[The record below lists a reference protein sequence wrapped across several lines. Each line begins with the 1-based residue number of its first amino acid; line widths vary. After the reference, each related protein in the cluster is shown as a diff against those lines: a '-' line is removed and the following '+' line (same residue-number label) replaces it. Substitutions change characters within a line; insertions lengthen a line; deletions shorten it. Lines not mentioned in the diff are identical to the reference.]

1 MIAHKHITKIIA
13 AVMALAVAVCLCAVI
28 FSDQITAAIT
38 DDGVSME
45 YETKLFDTDSIISVN
60 IIMDED
66 SWSDMLANA
75 AKEEYYQCDVEIN
88 GTTFYRV
95 GIRPKGNTSLSSIVN
110 DPTTDRY
117 SFKLEFDHY
126 VDGQTCFG
134 LDKLILNNNY
144 ADATNMKEALIYD
157 MFKFLGADASLYNY
171 ASISVNGEYWGV
183 YLALEAVED
192 SFMLRNYGVQDGELY
207 KPEGMGGGGDN
218 GGGPGGS
225 MNGGGAD
232 LNYSDDDLD
241 SYSTIW
247 DGEITSTNDA
257 DHQRVVTALKNIS
270 EGTDLEKY
278 MDIDNLLRYMAVHVF
293 SVNDDS
299 LSGNMAHNYYLYES
313 KGMLNLLPWDYN
325 LALGS
330 MGGGGMGGNGA
341 TSAVNDPIDNA
352 FSATDFFDTLMDN
365 ETYHSQYYAYL
376 QQLVS
381 EYVEGG
387 GFDTFYE
394 RVRSQIDE
402 LVATDPTAFYTSD
415 EYQTAADTLYQFVK
429 LRGESI
435 QGQLDGTIPSTESE
449 QRSSDALIDASSIN
463 LSAMGSMGG
472 GNEGGPGGGP
482 GGDFGG
488 MPGES
493 NSQEATAQETPS
505 EPAGS
510 ETTAVET
517 TVSETK
523 ATETTTS
530 ETVTSEVTASG
541 DIGSKQP
548 SDGFTNNMAQGMELQ
563 GDTSQNIQLT
573 ANDSQSIKSDS
584 DNSQDTESSDNS
596 SQSTKLISNDSKS
609 TALTGSEVQS
619 TATHDNDVQNEKV
632 TDDNKAQTDVSV
644 TDNTNQ
650 DDKSVANSTDHADE
664 LTTDNEV
671 KTEETTT
678 GSETADTQATE
689 TESQDGNSPGG
700 PGGSQPGQSDGESA
714 DDQMQGGPG
723 QFGGDMQ
730 GGFGMPGSDS
740 STSQT
745 VSTETL
751 ILYGVSILVIIAALI
766 FALLYKRKPRRK

>member
-38 DDGVSME
+38 NDGVSME
-45 YETKLFDTDSIISVN
+45 YETKLFDTDNIISVN

-88 GTTFYRV
+88 GTTFYKV

-207 KPEGMGGGGDN
+207 KPEGMGGGN
-218 GGGPGGS
+218 EGGPGGS

-313 KGMLNLLPWDYN
+313 KGMLNLIPWDYN

-352 FSATDFFDTLMDN
+352 FSATNFFDTLMDN

-402 LVATDPTAFYTSD
+402 LVAADPTAFYTSD

-435 QGQLDGTIPSTESE
+435 QGQLDGTIPSTEAE
-449 QRSSDALIDASSIN
+449 QRSSDALIDASSIS
-463 LSAMGSMGG
+463 LSSMGSMGG

-482 GGDFGG
+482 EGGGPGGDFGG
-488 MPGES
+488 MPSES

-505 EPAGS
+505 ETAGS
-510 ETTAVET
+510 ENTAAET
-517 TVSETK
+517 IASETK
-523 ATETTTS
+523 ATETKVAETT
-530 ETVTSEVTASG
+530 TSEVTVAG

-548 SDGFTNNMAQGMELQ
+548 NAALTSTTTQGMELP
-563 GDTSQNIQLT
+563 D
-573 ANDSQSIKSDS
+573 
-584 DNSQDTESSDNS
+584 DNSQNAGTP
-596 SQSTKLISNDSKS
+596 
-609 TALTGSEVQS
+609 GSEPQN
-619 TATHDNDVQNEKV
+619 TASHDKDVQNEKV
-632 TDDNKAQTDVSV
+632 TADSKAQTDVSV
-644 TDNTNQ
+644 TDNANQ
-650 DDKSVANSTDHADE
+650 GDKSAANSTDHADE
-664 LTTDNEV
+664 LTTDNKI

-678 GSETADTQATE
+678 GSESQDTQSAE

-745 VSTETL
+745 VSTDTL

-766 FALLYKRKPRRK
+766 FALFYKRRPRRK